1 MIQSCNF
8 LIGLKKQSERSGPCL
23 DVLAVF
29 LIVSKNLFRLTINQ
43 KRLIGFICVVKS
55 SRDEKEEN

>member
-8 LIGLKKQSERSGPCL
+8 LIGLKKQSEHSGPCH

-29 LIVSKNLFRLTINQ
+29 LIVLMNFFCLTINE
-43 KRLIGFICVVKS
+43 KRLIGFICVVS
-55 SRDEKEEN
+55 SSSDKKEEN